1 VIVALLNI
9 GKKLAT
15 GAMGQGRKLARGT
28 AQEARTQ
35 GRNIGM
41 TPKAFPMLL
50 GGVFAAGLLKDVPG
64 QAIDIGNEAAFGDED
79 ADKAF
84 LGSRGLSA
92 GTVFDS
98 TIGEGAMV
106 GGTVAGGAIGAAG
119 GGMLGMGV
127 SKVLTDSLK
136 NTNIH
141 NAVSGTVMPPLIN
154 AGQSTGKFPANVP
167 LVGGKNIPKSLIK
180 PGMHSPKVRGFGA
193 VGAIAGAAIGG
204 SAMARSYVNRNR
216 DFFESNPYSRGSA
229 MQAASTN
236 AYGDVVLGMHNSR
249 RG

>member
-1 VIVALLNI
+1 MALLGV
-9 GKKLAT
+9 GKK
-15 GAMGQGRKLARGT
+15 
-28 AQEARTQ
+28 
-35 GRNIGM
+35 IGM
-41 TPKAFPMLL
+41 SPKAFPMLL
-50 GGVFAAGLLKDVPG
+50 GGAFAAGLLKDVPG

-98 TIGEGAMV
+98 TLGPAAATA
-106 GGTVAGGAIGAAG
+106 GTIAGGAIGAAAG
-119 GGMLGMGV
+119 ATLGMGV
-127 SKVLTDSLK
+127 SKGLTEVLKD
-136 NTNIH
+136 TN
-141 NAVSGTVMPPLIN
+141 VPGT
-154 AGQSTGKFPANVP
+154 FPENVP
-167 LVGGKNIPKSLIK
+167 LVGGKNIPQSLLK
-180 PGMHSPKVRGFGA
+180 AGTHSPKVRGFGA

-204 SAMARSYVNRNR
+204 SAFIASHVNRNR
-216 DFFESNPYSRGSA
+216 DFFESNPYNRGSA

>member
-1 VIVALLNI
+1 MALLNI

-41 TPKAFPMLL
+41 APKAFPMLL

-64 QAIDIGNEAAFGDED
+64 QTIDIGNEAAFGDED

-106 GGTVAGGAIGAAG
+106 GGTVAGGAIGAAAG
-119 GGMLGMGV
+119 ATLGVGL
-127 SKVLTDSLK
+127 SRGLTEGLK
-136 NTNIH
+136 NTNVPGKI
-141 NAVSGTVMPPLIN
+141 ADDVPLIGGRKIPQSLLK
-154 AGQSTGKFPANVP
+154 AGT
-167 LVGGKNIPKSLIK
+167 
-180 PGMHSPKVRGFGA
+180 HSPKIRGFGA
-193 VGAIAGAAIGG
+193 VGAIAGAVIGG
-204 SAMARSYVNRNR
+204 SAMASSYVNRNR